1 MFKSKTYILVKP
13 CGFCNRRYH
22 CRDIAIASCKH
33 TFHPFCLREFHRA
46 SNKCCIYA
54 QVFHPYWWCSWDFQ
68 DEDEDV
74 KKLVDM
80 CVDEL
85 QAKMKETLVAS
96 ASCPQ
101 SSSFGL
107 N

>member
-1 MFKSKTYILVKP
+1 
-13 CGFCNRRYH
+13 
-22 CRDIAIASCKH
+22 
-33 TFHPFCLREFHRA
+33 
-46 SNKCCIYA
+46 
-54 QVFHPYWWCSWDFQ
+54 VFHPYWWCSWDFQ